1 MSESAQDPVSAAR
14 AVRDTEFPS
23 AVRTKTGE
31 ALENM
36 LQQFEATGFPR
47 SGLRSMKISILKVLK
62 KKRWT
67 HHSFLH
73 RGPKKAVEHDS
84 DIHFDLT

>member
-1 MSESAQDPVSAAR
+1 MKNQSKTKPK
-14 AVRDTEFPS
+14 PS
-23 AVRTKTGE
+23 AVRI
-31 ALENM
+31 LVREN
-36 LQQFEATGFPR
+36 LNFKGFE
-47 SGLRSMKISILKVLK
+47 